1 MTDPEVFYNKEDMW
15 ATPQEIYGDTQAD
28 MIPYYIINRFPELKN
43 PEQYVLMFPFTPTNK
58 NNMVS
63 WIAAF
68 SDPEAYGKMIEYQFP
83 KEKLIFGPLQIES
96 RIDQN
101 SEISQ
106 LFTLWSQSG
115 SEIIRGNL
123 LVIPIK
129 DSLIYVEPVYLVSA
143 NSQLPELKIIIVA
156 YQNRLG
162 FAPTLEEALSQ
173 VFGKRSTK
181 VALAEEAVPTALPSL
196 EEIGRL
202 IEQALENYNA
212 AVEKLRQGD
221 FASYGELIMQLK
233 ADLEELSAKSKSS
246 N

>member
-1 MTDPEVFYNKEDMW
+1 
-15 ATPQEIYGDTQAD
+15 
-28 MIPYYIINRFPELKN
+28 MIPYYIINRFPEFEN

-156 YQNRLG
+156 YQDRLG
-162 FAPTLEEALSQ
+162 FAPTLEEALRQ
-173 VFGKRSTK
+173 VFGKPGAK
-181 VALAEEAVPTALPSL
+181 VALTEETAATALPSI
-196 EEIGRL
+196 EDISRL
-202 IEQALENYNA
+202 IERTLENYDA
-212 AVEKLRQGD
+212 AVEKLQEGD
-221 FASYGELIMQLK
+221 FASYGELIMRLRE
-233 ADLEELSAKSKSS
+233 DLEELSTKSKAQQRQ
-246 N
+246 

>member
-1 MTDPEVFYNKEDMW
+1 
-15 ATPQEIYGDTQAD
+15 
-28 MIPYYIINRFPELKN
+28 
-43 PEQYVLMFPFTPTNK
+43 
-58 NNMVS
+58 MVS

-68 SDPEAYGKMIEYQFP
+68 SDPESYGKMIEYQFP

-143 NSQLPELKIIIVA
+143 NSQLPELKIVIVA
-156 YQNRLG
+156 YQDRLR

-173 VFGKRSTK
+173 VFGKPSTRA
-181 VALAEEAVPTALPSL
+181 VIAGEAAPTTLPSIGD
-196 EEIGRL
+196 IGRL
-202 IEQALENYNA
+202 VEQALENYDA
-212 AVEKLRQGD
+212 AVEKLQQGD
-221 FASYGELIMQLK
+221 FASYGEIIMRLR
-233 ADLEELSAKSKSS
+233 ADLEELSARSKAQESQS
-246 N
+246 AAQ

>member
-1 MTDPEVFYNKEDMW
+1 
-15 ATPQEIYGDTQAD
+15 
-28 MIPYYIINRFPELKN
+28 MIPYYIINSFPDLEN

-68 SDPEAYGKMIEYQFP
+68 SDPDTYGKMIEYQFP
-83 KEKLIFGPLQIES
+83 KEKLVFGPLQIES

-115 SEIIRGNL
+115 SDIIRGNL

-156 YQNRLG
+156 YQDRLG
-162 FAPTLEEALSQ
+162 FAPTLEEALGQ
-173 VFGKRSTK
+173 VFGSSSTR
-181 VALAEEAVPTALPSL
+181 VALAEEAVPAALPSL
-196 EEIGRL
+196 EDIGRL

-212 AVEKLRQGD
+212 AAAKLRQGD
-221 FASYGELIMQLK
+221 FASYGELIMRLRE
-233 ADLEELSAKSKSS
+233 DLEELSAQSKAQERQ
-246 N
+246 